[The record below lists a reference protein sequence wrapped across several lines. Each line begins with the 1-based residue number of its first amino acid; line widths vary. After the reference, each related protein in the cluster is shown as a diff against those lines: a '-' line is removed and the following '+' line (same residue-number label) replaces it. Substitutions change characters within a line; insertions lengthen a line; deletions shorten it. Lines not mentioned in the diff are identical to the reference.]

1 MHGGIFRHRQP
12 KGPAPATA
20 RPKHHR
26 TTPRLYVRRG
36 KARNFSG
43 GKYPTRQLSLQPVAA
58 GAGTEAMKC
67 LKHPGA
73 KGPSSGSASKQAVMR
88 MNIEKV
94 PKPSDADADP
104 AQTWG
109 RLPSGTKRAKHA
121 RSESAGALVTAC
133 WQREFCGNTGDP
145 ARSRRRRQRTARE
158 GVGAAGR
165 EVGEVR
171 STGEAG

>member
-1 MHGGIFRHRQP
+1 
-12 KGPAPATA
+12 
-20 RPKHHR
+20 
-26 TTPRLYVRRG
+26 
-36 KARNFSG
+36 
-43 GKYPTRQLSLQPVAA
+43 
-58 GAGTEAMKC
+58 
-67 LKHPGA
+67 
-73 KGPSSGSASKQAVMR
+73 MR

-121 RSESAGALVTAC
+121 RPESAGALMRAC

-145 ARSRRRRQRTARE
+145 ARSRRKRQRIARE
-158 GVGAAGR
+158 GLGAAGW

>member
-1 MHGGIFRHRQP
+1 
-12 KGPAPATA
+12 
-20 RPKHHR
+20 
-26 TTPRLYVRRG
+26 
-36 KARNFSG
+36 
-43 GKYPTRQLSLQPVAA
+43 
-58 GAGTEAMKC
+58 MKC
-67 LKHPGA
+67 LKHSGV
-73 KGPSSGSASKQAVMR
+73 KGPVSGSASKQAVKR

-121 RSESAGALVTAC
+121 RPESAGALMTAC
-133 WQREFCGNTGDP
+133 WQREFCSNTGDP
-145 ARSRRRRQRTARE
+145 ARSRGRRQRIARE
-158 GVGAAGR
+158 GKGAVGW